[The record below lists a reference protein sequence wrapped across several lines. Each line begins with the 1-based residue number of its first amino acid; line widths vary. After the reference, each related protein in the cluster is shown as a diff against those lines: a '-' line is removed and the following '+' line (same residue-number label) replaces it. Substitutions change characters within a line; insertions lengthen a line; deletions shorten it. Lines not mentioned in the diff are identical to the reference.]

1 VTRKRKRQ
9 PITFAWRDR
18 VTATP
23 WGRDAGTPSR
33 STVMAVA
40 LVLESH
46 ADPDGG
52 NVCPAIATIA
62 REAGTNRNGVVE
74 VINALIDR
82 ELLRRDGKA
91 RKGVIR
97 YRLKLPDPDDAGAI
111 STDSSTPSS
120 TEAAT
125 QPTTNHPLEGGGGG
139 TAASAAPPAAA
150 GASPPIAPDLLSAT
164 LTTID
169 KIQALLDARK
179 RPSTQEAPR
188 LKRYDARLR
197 QIIAAKIGT
206 GWAPDD
212 LASEATCDLPGD
224 EKKISSITAL
234 TSHLIDK
241 LPDQPDPRL
250 SAAATAPAIDFAAA
264 EANAATEARAQCAEW
279 GPNLKPLEL
288 DSHIAWR
295 VQFLIC
301 DQIAALVAPGQPPDL
316 HDQISDAVCTMGE
329 RVFSERG
336 REDDLVHV
344 IYLAE
349 LRNDLLR
356 RIRTEAAAGRR
367 VGPFVEADLP
377 TEQKGRRQETEIEE
391 PIRTTLDMEESGDH
405 FEPDAYWID
414 PVKARALARALILQ
428 RDALTAGDAAAREQ
442 AAVAQVRLEV
452 DRTTAAANPQ
462 PTPDPTPDPTPAKQ
476 AWADDFWA

>member
-1 VTRKRKRQ
+1 VSRKRKRQ

-23 WGRDAGTPSR
+23 WGRHVGTPSR

-40 LVLESH
+40 GVLERH
-46 ADPDGG
+46 ADPDGS
-52 NVCPAIATIA
+52 NVCPSIDTIR

-97 YRLKLPDPDDAGAI
+97 YRLMLPDPDDAGAI

-125 QPTTNHPLEGGGGG
+125 QPTTNHPLEGGGG

-169 KIQALLDARK
+169 KIQTLLDARK

-197 QIIAAKIGT
+197 QIIATKIGT

-234 TSHLIDK
+234 SSHLIDK

-250 SAAATAPAIDFAAA
+250 SAAATAPAIDYAAA
-264 EANAATEARAQCAEW
+264 EANAATEARAYFAKSDI
-279 GPNLKPLEL
+279 GPMEL
-288 DSHIAWR
+288 HEEVATAVED
-295 VQFLIC
+295 LIRE
-301 DQIAALVAPGQPPDL
+301 QIADLVAPGAPPEL
-316 HDQISDAVCTMGE
+316 PCQIDHSLWLMGQ
-329 RVFSERG
+329 RVFDERG
-336 REDDLVHV
+336 HDSVHRL
-344 IYLAE
+344 YLSE

-356 RIRTEAAAGRR
+356 RIRSEAAAGRR

-391 PIRTTLDMEESGDH
+391 PIRTTLDKEESGDH

-428 RDALTAGDAAAREQ
+428 RDALAAGDAAAREQ
-442 AAVAQVRLEV
+442 AAVAQVRAEV

-462 PTPDPTPDPTPAKQ
+462 PIPDPTPEPTPDPTPAKQ